1 VKGLQR
7 KDKVIA
13 IVPAAGLG
21 KRFGPGTN
29 KPFQSLSGK
38 PIIVW
43 PLEILDAVV
52 EVAEIIPV
60 LKMEDMEYGLKI
72 FEKYG
77 ISKIKRI
84 APGGK
89 ERQDSVYNGLKLI
102 EDKNCLVLIHDGVR
116 PLIERDLI
124 EKMIKEL
131 LTPSFKSPSAPARRT
146 AGGPLFQRGER
157 GDSKGFKGFDG
168 VTLGIP
174 LKDTIK
180 EVQSSEFRVQ
190 SEIII
195 KKTLNRNVLWAI
207 QTPQVFPYK
216 NILTAYERA
225 MKEGFYSTDDAALIE
240 RYGGKIKVVMGS
252 YKNIKITTPEDLA
265 IAEFFLTRKD

>member
-7 KDKVIA
+7 QEKVVA

-43 PLEILDAVV
+43 SLEILEAIV
-52 EVAEIIPV
+52 EVVEIIPV

-102 EDKNCLVLIHDGVR
+102 EDKNCIVLIHDGVR
-116 PLIERDLI
+116 PLIDRDLI
-124 EKMIKEL
+124 ERTIKEL
-131 LTPSFKSPSAPARRT
+131 K
-146 AGGPLFQRGER
+146 
-157 GDSKGFKGFDG
+157 DCDG
-168 VTLGIP
+168 VALGVP

-180 EVQSSEFRVQ
+180 EAENG
-190 SEIII
+190 II
-195 KKTLNRNVLWAI
+195 KKTLRRDSLWAI

-240 RYGGKIKVVMGS
+240 KYGGKVKVIIGS
-252 YKNIKITTPEDLA
+252 YKNIKITAPEDLA
-265 IAEFFLTRKD
+265 IAEFLLTRKD

>member
-1 VKGLQR
+1 MKELQR
-7 KDKVIA
+7 KEKVVA

-43 PLEILDAVV
+43 SLEILEAVV
-52 EVAEIIPV
+52 DIAEIIPV
-60 LKMEDMEYGLKI
+60 LKNEDMEHGAKV
-72 FEKYG
+72 FEANSL
-77 ISKIKRI
+77 SKIKKI
-84 APGGK
+84 APGGR

-116 PLIERDLI
+116 PLIDRDLI
-124 EKMIKEL
+124 EKTIKEL
-131 LTPSFKSPSAPARRT
+131 K
-146 AGGPLFQRGER
+146 
-157 GDSKGFKGFDG
+157 DCDG
-168 VTLGIP
+168 VVTGVP

-180 EVQSSEFRVQ
+180 EVQSSEFGVQ

-207 QTPQVFPYK
+207 QTPQVFPY
-216 NILTAYERA
+216 NSLFTAYEKA

-240 RYGGKIKVVMGS
+240 RYGGKIKVTMGS

-265 IAEFFLTRKD
+265 IAEFLLSRKD

>member
-1 VKGLQR
+1 M
-7 KDKVIA
+7 
-13 IVPAAGLG
+13 PAAGLG

-43 PLEILDAVV
+43 SLEILEAVV
-52 EVAEIIPV
+52 DIAEIIPV
-60 LKMEDMEYGLKI
+60 LKNEDMEQGAKV
-72 FEKYG
+72 FEENSL
-77 ISKIKRI
+77 SKIKKI
-84 APGGK
+84 APGGR

-131 LTPSFKSPSAPARRT
+131 LTPFFKSPSAPARRT
-146 AGGPLFQRGER
+146 AGGPLFQRGEW

-168 VTLGIP
+168 VAPGVP
-174 LKDTIK
+174 LRDTIK
-180 EVQSSEFRVQ
+180 EVQSSEYRVQ
-190 SEIII
+190 SEVII
-195 KKTLNRNVLWAI
+195 KKTLNRNILWAI
-207 QTPQVFPYK
+207 QTPQVFPY
-216 NILTAYERA
+216 NSLFTAYEKA
-225 MKEGFYSTDDAALIE
+225 MKEGFYSTDDAALVE
-240 RYGGKIKVVMGS
+240 RYGGRIKVVMGS

-265 IAEFFLTRKD
+265 IAEFLISKKD

>member
-1 VKGLQR
+1 LKKLQR
-7 KDKVIA
+7 KEKVVA

-29 KPFQSLSGK
+29 KPFQNLSGK

-43 PLEILDAVV
+43 PLEILNAVV
-52 EVAEIIPV
+52 EVVEIIPV

-102 EDKNCLVLIHDGVR
+102 EDKNCIVLIHDGVR
-116 PLIERDLI
+116 PLIERNLV
-124 EKMIKEL
+124 ENMITEL
-131 LTPSFKSPSAPARRT
+131 LSPSVPPSQK
-146 AGGPLFQRGER
+146 GGEG
-157 GDSKGFKGFDG
+157 GFNGFDG

-180 EVQSSEFRVQ
+180 EAENG
-190 SEIII
+190 II
-195 KKTLNRNVLWAI
+195 KKTLRRDSLWAI
-207 QTPQVFPYK
+207 QTPQVFRYN

-225 MKEGFYSTDDAALIE
+225 MKEGFCSTDDAALIE
-240 RYGGKIKVVMGS
+240 KYGGKVKVIIGS

-265 IAEFFLTRKD
+265 IAEFLLTRKD

>member
-1 VKGLQR
+1 MKELQR
-7 KDKVIA
+7 KEKVVA

-43 PLEILDAVV
+43 SLEILEAVV
-52 EVAEIIPV
+52 DIAEIIPV
-60 LKMEDMEYGLKI
+60 LKNEDMEQGAKV
-72 FEKYG
+72 FEANSL
-77 ISKIKRI
+77 SKIKKI
-84 APGGK
+84 APGGR

-102 EDKNCLVLIHDGVR
+102 EDKNCIVLIHDGVR
-116 PLIERDLI
+116 PLIDRDLI

-131 LTPSFKSPSAPARRT
+131 LNPLLKSPHS
-146 AGGPLFQRGER
+146 PLFQRGEW

-168 VTLGIP
+168 VALGVP

-180 EVQSSEFRVQ
+180 EVQSSEFGVQ

-207 QTPQVFPYK
+207 QTPQVFPY
-216 NILTAYERA
+216 NSLFTAYEKA
-225 MKEGFYSTDDAALIE
+225 MKEGFYSTDDAALVE
-240 RYGGKIKVVMGS
+240 RYGGRIKVVMGS

-265 IAEFFLTRKD
+265 IAEFLLKNKK

>member
-7 KDKVIA
+7 QEKVVA
-13 IVPAAGLG
+13 IVPGAGKG

-43 PLEILDAVV
+43 SLEILEAVV
-52 EVAEIIPV
+52 GVVEIIPV

-89 ERQDSVYNGLKLI
+89 ERQDSVYYGLKLI
-102 EDKNCLVLIHDGVR
+102 EDKNCIVLIHDGVR
-116 PLIERDLI
+116 PLIERNLV
-124 EKMIKEL
+124 EKMITEL
-131 LTPSFKSPSAPARRT
+131 LSPSVPPLQKGPVRPDLP
-146 AGGPLFQRGER
+146 GGGE
-157 GDSKGFKGFDG
+157 GGFNGFDG

-180 EVQSSEFRVQ
+180 EAENG
-190 SEIII
+190 II
-195 KKTLNRNVLWAI
+195 KKTLRRDSLWAI
-207 QTPQVFPYK
+207 QTPQIFPYK
-216 NILTAYERA
+216 NILTAYDRA

-265 IAEFFLTRKD
+265 IAEFLLTRKD

>member
-1 VKGLQR
+1 MKGLQR
-7 KDKVIA
+7 QEKVVA

-43 PLEILDAVV
+43 SLEILEAVV
-52 EVAEIIPV
+52 DIAEIIPV
-60 LKMEDMEYGLKI
+60 LKNEDMEQGAKV
-72 FEKYG
+72 FEENSL
-77 ISKIKRI
+77 SKIKKI
-84 APGGK
+84 APGGR

-124 EKMIKEL
+124 ERTIKEL
-131 LTPSFKSPSAPARRT
+131 K
-146 AGGPLFQRGER
+146 
-157 GDSKGFKGFDG
+157 DSDG
-168 VTLGIP
+168 VVTGVP

-180 EVQSSEFRVQ
+180 EVQSSEFGVQ
-190 SEIII
+190 NEIII
-195 KKTLNRNVLWAI
+195 KKTLKRNVLWAI
-207 QTPQVFPYK
+207 QTPQVFPY
-216 NILTAYERA
+216 NRLFTVYEKA
-225 MKEGFYSTDDAALIE
+225 MKEGFYSTDDAALVE
-240 RYGGKIKVVMGS
+240 RYGGRIKVVMGS

-265 IAEFFLTRKD
+265 IAEFLLSRQVKKV